1 MKPATDQPIRPDE
14 DQRQPVTPEVERIVR
29 ERLADAGPTRPW
41 DEFYAD
47 EKRRKAQTPTAR

>member
-1 MKPATDQPIRPDE
+1 MKPAIHEPPRPDE
-14 DQRQPVTPEVERIVR
+14 DQPEPVTPDVERMVR

-47 EKRRKAQTPTAR
+47 EKKRTTQPPMAR

>member
-1 MKPATDQPIRPDE
+1 MKPAILEPTRPDE
-14 DQRQPVTPEVERIVR
+14 DQPESVTPEVERIVR

-47 EKRRKAQTPTAR
+47 ENKRTAHPPTAR